1 MFLYRTYFRLEVPV
15 NDVSEARN
23 YLSSDDMTQYMR
35 YDDRIKDFYHKI
47 DKIEWILRNEQSG
60 YIELKTNSELT
71 EKELLQVSDWVSGQ
85 NSDGLGEGFEQQ
97 SFACY
102 EDNDYYGYNEDEDY
116 DDYEDNFVMA
126 SFDWRTN
133 DYIFELISDEV

>member
-1 MFLYRTYFRLEVPV
+1 MFLYRTYFRLEAPV
-15 NDVSEARN
+15 NDISEARD
-23 YLSSDDMTQYMR
+23 YLSSDDMTQYMK
-35 YDDRIKDFYHKI
+35 YDKRIPFFHKI
-47 DKIEWILRNEQSG
+47 NNIKWILTDESSG
-60 YIELKTNSELT
+60 HIDLETSQELT
-71 EKELLQVSDWVSGQ
+71 DDELSNVSDWVSGQ

-133 DYIFELISDEV
+133 DYKFELISAE

>member
-1 MFLYRTYFRLEVPV
+1 MFLYRTYFKLEAPV
-15 NDVSEARN
+15 NDLNDARD
-23 YLSSDDMTQYMR
+23 YLSSDDMTQYMK
-35 YDDRIKDFYHKI
+35 YDTRVKDFYHKI
-47 DKIEWILRNEQSG
+47 DKIEWILTDESSG
-60 YIELKTNSELT
+60 HIDLETSQELT
-71 EKELLQVSDWVSGQ
+71 DDELSNVSSWVSGQ

-133 DYIFELISDEV
+133 DYKFELISAE

>member
-1 MFLYRTYFRLEVPV
+1 MFLYRTYFRLEAPV
-15 NDVSEARN
+15 NDISEARD
-23 YLSSDDMTQYMR
+23 YLSSDDMTQYMK
-35 YDDRIKDFYHKI
+35 YDTRVKDFYHKI
-47 DKIEWILRNEQSG
+47 DKIEWILTDESSG
-60 YIELKTNSELT
+60 HIDLETSQELT
-71 EKELLQVSDWVSGQ
+71 DDELSNVSGWVSGQ

-133 DYIFELISDEV
+133 DYKFELISTE